1 MGHLRAVRF
10 FKCAKVL
17 LFIPGHDAESAG
29 LDGIAAGGSD
39 LNTIVAGGFKF
50 FNRPQVMIRI
60 G

>member
-1 MGHLRAVRF
+1 MRQLDRYIG
-10 FKCAKVL
+10 KTVL
-17 LFIPGHDAESAG
+17 MSILLVLVVIVG